1 MERKDMNG
9 HTPMKLLIEHF
20 PESAELLMDRCV
32 KRSEKIAY
40 DDPNFSVTYDF
51 HLLDPGPDDPA
62 FVNGKRFFGPSTMV
76 KHEQKTL
83 LLHPL
88 TQVLLNQK
96 WSTFGRFI
104 YYFNFLTYLIFV
116 GLYSAFIIIERQK
129 LNFTNTY
136 EVQGL
141 DCYDE
146 PVYDENDEEIVGY
159 DQVCYPVSEFYEG
172 QTQFSKGFSYIVFI
186 FAIVHLVKE
195 IIQIIIQRFR
205 YFTEISNLLE
215 WMLYGTACAFMIPYV
230 MPDSITNDL
239 FAEMTDPYLLW
250 LVGVASIFLCYAN
263 LVLFLRRFRLFGI
276 YVTMFLEVTQTVL
289 KVLIVFMVFIVGF
302 SIVFFI
308 LFKEQDAFN
317 DPGRALIKVMVMM
330 VGEFEFDDT
339 FIETIGKNNTATRK
353 PLNPF
358 PAASFVFVTFFLL
371 LMAIILMNLLVG
383 LAVGDIDAIQHN
395 ATLKRLAMQ
404 VEFVAEI
411 EESYPRFITRRL
423 YHPTLVSRPNRPSRW
438 KRLLA
443 CIGVKRTSKLDLGLP
458 SEEEDSN
465 LSEYTEVRKQLDK
478 TKKRIKTLVNVI
490 DAQNTLLR
498 RLARKIDPGDEID
511 ARSLDDIRPT
521 VEENQATMATDYLDG
536 EVPEKTGKK
545 NSDKTHEVTVC

>member
-1 MERKDMNG
+1 
-9 HTPMKLLIEHF
+9 
-20 PESAELLMDRCV
+20 
-32 KRSEKIAY
+32 
-40 DDPNFSVTYDF
+40 
-51 HLLDPGPDDPA
+51 
-62 FVNGKRFFGPSTMV
+62 
-76 KHEQKTL
+76 
-83 LLHPL
+83 
-88 TQVLLNQK
+88 
-96 WSTFGRFI
+96 
-104 YYFNFLTYLIFV
+104 
-116 GLYSAFIIIERQK
+116 
-129 LNFTNTY
+129 
-136 EVQGL
+136 
-141 DCYDE
+141 
-146 PVYDENDEEIVGY
+146 
-159 DQVCYPVSEFYEG
+159 
-172 QTQFSKGFSYIVFI
+172 
-186 FAIVHLVKE
+186 
-195 IIQIIIQRFR
+195 
-205 YFTEISNLLE
+205 
-215 WMLYGTACAFMIPYV
+215 
-230 MPDSITNDL
+230 
-239 FAEMTDPYLLW
+239 
-250 LVGVASIFLCYAN
+250 
-263 LVLFLRRFRLFGI
+263 
-276 YVTMFLEVTQTVL
+276 MFLEVTQTVL

-317 DPGRALIKVMVMM
+317 HPGRALIKVMVMM

-339 FIETIGKNNTATRK
+339 FIETIGKNNTSTRK

-536 EVPEKTGKK
+536 EVPEKKI
-545 NSDKTHEVTVC
+545 SDKTHEVTVC